1 MAEPET
7 IRREG
12 ERITI
17 YEAGTAVWHSP
28 PEWRVVD
35 VALGDPNDDGRYEI
49 MLAIWRKDGAGYE
62 RSQPY
67 IVGYRG
73 GEYELMW
80 GGRPVVE
87 PIQELALADVDG
99 DGIEELVVIIEQAD
113 GLAQSVAVWQWQG
126 WSFSLQ
132 WQSAPGW
139 YQDLLIEEGAE
150 QPLITVYH
158 NES

>member
-1 MAEPET
+1 
-7 IRREG
+7 
-12 ERITI
+12 
-17 YEAGTAVWHSP
+17 
-28 PEWRVVD
+28 VVD

-67 IVGYRG
+67 MVGYRG
-73 GEYELMW
+73 GEYKLMW
-80 GGRPVVE
+80 GGRPVAE

-132 WQSAPGW
+132 WQSEPDW
-139 YQDLLIEEGAE
+139 YEDLVIQEEAE
-150 QPLITVYH
+150 RPFMTVFQT
-158 NES
+158 EDRSQK